1 MTTTK
6 HKNNKGLISHEITL
20 NRLSWKEQHLILD
33 ALMTERRLLT
43 KDHSESG
50 EARWEQ
56 LSDLITKMID
66 AL

>member
-6 HKNNKGLISHEITL
+6 HKNNKGLISHEVTL
-20 NRLSWKEQHLILD
+20 NRLTWKEQHLILD
-33 ALMTERRLLT
+33 ALMTERRQLI
-43 KDHSESG
+43 KDHSETG
-50 EARWEQ
+50 ETRWDQ

>member
-33 ALMTERRLLT
+33 ALMTERRLLI
-43 KDHSESG
+43 KDHSETG
-50 EARWEQ
+50 ETRWDQ

>member
-33 ALMTERRLLT
+33 ALMTERRILA
-43 KDHSESG
+43 KDHSEIG

>member
-20 NRLSWKEQHLILD
+20 NRLSWKEQHLVLD

-43 KDHSESG
+43 EDHSEIG

>member
-6 HKNNKGLISHEITL
+6 HKNKKGLISHEVTL

-43 KDHSESG
+43 KDHSEIG